1 MGFQT
6 KHLQKED
13 SKMADNVSFK
23 VYLKDPSQGEETEVR
38 RFVVDKEVSTSLV
51 YIKEKLVSIFP
62 VLADKIFSVSWTD
75 EDGDSI
81 TIDTDEELILALTE
95 LPGPVYKLTA
105 TVRAA
110 KKVEEPQEPG
120 VGANMTH
127 HGVTCDGCDKAP
139 IVGFRYKCVVC
150 DDYDLCAACEKAGK
164 HPGHNMMRISSP
176 EVIWPQRLFKRI
188 HKMQEKAE
196 QRSRCRQEKQEKKEE
211 VASNATVTGAPPPPP
226 PFFGRGR
233 GMFRGCG
240 RGGLGGRG
248 GQWNWQWPG
257 AAGAWAG
264 PTFEAMMQGW
274 MGEQPGQPG
283 GATPGA
289 AGDHQDAHAQA
300 QASASNAHASAH
312 SAAQAAA
319 QDAHSAAH
327 AAAQAAQAAEEAFA
341 AAGMPEGS
349 GEEYLQRVGDFVAA
363 ALDPLGIDVQVD
375 VETPG
380 GQRTTVKPSEAE
392 EKKKQDDPAGSG
404 AAKERSASSSD
415 DEEWTVLADKK
426 SDAEAIEIPIQVLDK
441 EVAPVYPTLP
451 AAEGTATP
459 TASSTNTNTATETQD
474 QGAASAP
481 PATAVHPDPRIQVAL
496 QAMMNMGFSNEGG
509 WLANLL
515 EAKDGDIGKV
525 LDILQPVK
533 K

>member
-1 MGFQT
+1 
-6 KHLQKED
+6 
-13 SKMADNVSFK
+13 
-23 VYLKDPSQGEETEVR
+23 
-38 RFVVDKEVSTSLV
+38 
-51 YIKEKLVSIFP
+51 
-62 VLADKIFSVSWTD
+62 
-75 EDGDSI
+75 
-81 TIDTDEELILALTE
+81 
-95 LPGPVYKLTA
+95 
-105 TVRAA
+105 
-110 KKVEEPQEPG
+110 
-120 VGANMTH
+120 MTH

-150 DDYDLCAACEKAGK
+150 DDYDPCAACEKAGK

-211 VASNATVTGAPPPPP
+211 AAGNATATGTGVPPPPP

-240 RGGLGGRG
+240 RGGMGGMGGIGMGGMGAGRGVMGGRG

-283 GATPGA
+283 GAAPGA
-289 AGDHQDAHAQA
+289 AGDHQEAHAQA
-300 QASASNAHASAH
+300 QASASNAHAS
-312 SAAQAAA
+312 
-319 QDAHSAAH
+319 AH

-380 GQRTTVKPSEAE
+380 GQRTTVKPS
-392 EKKKQDDPAGSG
+392 
-404 AAKERSASSSD
+404 AKTD
-415 DEEWTVLADKK
+415 
-426 SDAEAIEIPIQVLDK
+426 
-441 EVAPVYPTLP
+441 
-451 AAEGTATP
+451 
-459 TASSTNTNTATETQD
+459 
-474 QGAASAP
+474 
-481 PATAVHPDPRIQVAL
+481 
-496 QAMMNMGFSNEGG
+496 
-509 WLANLL
+509 
-515 EAKDGDIGKV
+515 
-525 LDILQPVK
+525 
-533 K
+533 

>member
-1 MGFQT
+1 MGIQDKAFT
-6 KHLQKED
+6 EEV
-13 SKMADNVSFK
+13 KMADNVSFK

-62 VLADKIFSVSWTD
+62 VLADKIFSISWTD

-110 KKVEEPQEPG
+110 KKVEESQEPG

-150 DDYDLCAACEKAGK
+150 DDYDLCAACEKAEK

-211 VASNATVTGAPPPPP
+211 AAGNATGTGAPPPPP

-240 RGGLGGRG
+240 RGGMGGMGGMGMGGMGAGRGGMGGRG

-257 AAGAWAG
+257 AASAWAG

-283 GATPGA
+283 GAAPGA

-300 QASASNAHASAH
+300 QASASNAHASA
-312 SAAQAAA
+312 
-319 QDAHSAAH
+319 
-327 AAAQAAQAAEEAFA
+327 QAAQAAEEAFA
-341 AAGMPEGS
+341 AAGMPGGS

-363 ALDPLGIDVQVD
+363 ALDPPGIDVQVD

-380 GQRTTVKPSEAE
+380 GQRTTVKPSAKADTAE
-392 EKKKQDDPAGSG
+392 EDKQDKAASPE
-404 AAKERSASSSD
+404 AAKEGSASSSD
-415 DEEWTVLADKK
+415 DEEWTVLSDKK
-426 SDAEAIEIPIQVLDK
+426 PEAEAVQIPIQVLDK

-451 AAEGTATP
+451 AEESATS
-459 TASSTNTNTATETQD
+459 SSTPRNTTTSAKETQD
-474 QGAASAP
+474 QGAAAPASAP

-496 QAMMNMGFSNEGG
+496 QAMMNMGFSNDGG

-515 EAKDGDIGKV
+515 EAKDGA
-525 LDILQPVK
+525 
-533 K
+533 